1 MSRGAGQT
9 FGCLLLGLAVCAGAM
24 LSGCANDP
32 RSGYAFDSAFRTDI
46 ETVAVPIFDNT
57 TFTHGLEV
65 TLTDAIVKEIH
76 RITPYRVV
84 SAERADTL
92 LSGTIT
98 NTDMRRLRTA
108 PDSGLV
114 QELAFEITVT
124 FEWKD
129 ARSGRVLVSRRNFRA
144 AESFVPGRGAQERLE
159 SGQAAAVHQMARDLV
174 GELRSA
180 W

>member
-1 MSRGAGQT
+1 MNRGERQT
-9 FGCLLLGLAVCAGAM
+9 FGCLVLGLAVLGTV
-24 LSGCANDP
+24 LSSCANDP

-46 ETVAVPIFDNT
+46 ETVAIPIFENT

-65 TLTDAIVKEIH
+65 MLTDAIVKEIH
-76 RITPYRVV
+76 RTTPYRVV

-92 LSGTIT
+92 LTGTIT